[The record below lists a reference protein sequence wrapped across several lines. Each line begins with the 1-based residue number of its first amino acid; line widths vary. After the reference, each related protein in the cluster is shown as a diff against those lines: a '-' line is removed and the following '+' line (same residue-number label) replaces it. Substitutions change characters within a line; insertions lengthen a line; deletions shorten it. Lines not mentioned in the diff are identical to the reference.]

1 MKIKHLIEAKYD
13 ATNRQE
19 LWLKDAL
26 TIAETNKDRAT
37 NEDEWEFWDDYKL
50 WLEDHVGI
58 LSQIYQAIKADR
70 DTYLDQFDDPD
81 PALIQSTREIANSG
95 NDRSREVA
103 AEIWSS
109 STEGPSYP
117 IFKEFRSKMDTEE
130 QHDYASMVGNTMF
143 DILGGLRDER

>member
-1 MKIKHLIEAKYD
+1 MKVKQLLEAKYD
-13 ATNRQE
+13 ATNRQNP
-19 LWLKDAL
+19 WLKDAL

-50 WLEDHVGI
+50 WLEDHTGI

-70 DTYLDQFDDPD
+70 DTYLDRFDDPD
-81 PALIQSTREIANSG
+81 PG
-95 NDRSREVA
+95 NDSGREVG

-109 STEGPSYP
+109 STEDLNYP